1 MEEKGDFGPETAI
14 CNISLPFLKKKSS
27 SLVVKGK
34 AMISTEGRLD
44 PSKIETQKSFVAVF
58 KFASLQFESS
68 CLALFRFLTSFWFS
82 LYFEGAS
89 GF

>member
-1 MEEKGDFGPETAI
+1 M
-14 CNISLPFLKKKSS
+14 
-27 SLVVKGK
+27 VKGK

-68 CLALFRFLTSFWFS
+68 CLALFGFLTSFWFS